1 MIRADFSWNTGSAPI
16 GHRERG
22 IAAIL
27 LLFAMSAFA
36 VLGVAALTTGLGSAP
51 EGRGGVETVSRE
63 TLTHFI
69 APLVVPNTWR
79 AKGNQGSYEF
89 QLPVVVPKRVAMRTA
104 RRPHRH
110 ELAEVEGMAVCC
122 EGRAGRV
129 LSDT

>member
-1 MIRADFSWNTGSAPI
+1 MEHRLTLI

-22 IAAIL
+22 IAVIL

-51 EGRGGVETVSRE
+51 EGRAFSIFETVSRE

-69 APLVVPNTWR
+69 APLVVPNIWR
-79 AKGNQGSYEF
+79 AEGDQGSYQF
-89 QLPVVVPKRVAMRTA
+89 QLPVVVPETGSHENGATSACTSWRRCREWPFVVKAA
-104 RRPHRH
+104 R
-110 ELAEVEGMAVCC
+110 AF
-122 EGRAGRV
+122 V